1 LVRLPSQEQIPPAP
15 TFGDNQEA
23 RHLAGFFTQLAAWEG
38 SSLVRPVIANQASF
52 DHCARMDESGTEA
65 AAVGVRRKRE

>member
-1 LVRLPSQEQIPPAP
+1 MVRLPSQEQIPPAP

-38 SSLVRPVIANQASF
+38 SSIARPVMANQGPF
-52 DHCARMDESGTEA
+52 DHCARMDKSATEA
-65 AAVGVRRKRE
+65 AAVGVRRKSE